1 MYTVFYIIAPGASE
15 HIWGVWPP
23 LVRVATWCDL
33 FLKVVFFVH
42 KKNKGK
48 PRGTTKMG
56 PSQARRVPLL
66 LGLGTPSANTNLVR
80 L

>member
-1 MYTVFYIIAPGASE
+1 
-15 HIWGVWPP
+15 
-23 LVRVATWCDL
+23 
-33 FLKVVFFVH
+33 
-42 KKNKGK
+42 
-48 PRGTTKMG
+48 MG